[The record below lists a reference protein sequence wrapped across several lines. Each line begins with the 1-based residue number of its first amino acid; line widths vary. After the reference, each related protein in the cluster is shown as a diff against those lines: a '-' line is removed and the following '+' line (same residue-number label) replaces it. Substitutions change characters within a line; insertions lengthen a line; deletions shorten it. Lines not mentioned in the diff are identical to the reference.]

1 MIPPFTGCDAGSA
14 ISSNNSVRR
23 ALPDPSA
30 SLLTGAVRRASK
42 KTGTMKKREL
52 KERRA
57 KLAAMGRA
65 AKVGAVG
72 ADTAA
77 AEPGGLE
84 ATGAADHAAAAE
96 VTEENGAEA
105 DGDDDAMLIDPHQA
119 DLDDVAALAELDRRF
134 TSDGPSPPS
143 PRFTFAHPPP
153 SPAKAPPPP
162 PPQPPPQ
169 LPPPSQPRW
178 SLVDLDED
186 ADDDDDDGGAFHAAL
201 LDVGDVDEHK
211 EEGKVEERR
220 VGLGTAIEALGA
232 ADALA
237 VAAALAELNVI
248 DERDAAAISAAL
260 EEDELDARERRRE
273 ERKERAWEK
282 EKERETQ
289 RERAWARE
297 LERMRERELERER
310 ERDIRGRE
318 RDR

>member
-1 MIPPFTGCDAGSA
+1 
-14 ISSNNSVRR
+14 
-23 ALPDPSA
+23 
-30 SLLTGAVRRASK
+30 
-42 KTGTMKKREL
+42 MKKREL

-84 ATGAADHAAAAE
+84 ATVAADHAAAAE
-96 VTEENGAEA
+96 VTEENGVEA
-105 DGDDDAMLIDPHQA
+105 DGDDAMLIDPHQA

-186 ADDDDDDGGAFHAAL
+186 DDDDDDDGDAFHAAL

-220 VGLGTAIEALGA
+220 VGLGTAIEALAA

-237 VAAALAELNVI
+237 VAAALVELNVI